1 MIPVMSST
9 ERTLARAR
17 QNSLNPKTLARSV
30 ELAYDKTGHSLV
42 DQGQLNSYSNCLL
55 IPVT

>member
-1 MIPVMSST
+1 MSST

-17 QNSLNPKTLARSV
+17 QNSLNPQTLARSV